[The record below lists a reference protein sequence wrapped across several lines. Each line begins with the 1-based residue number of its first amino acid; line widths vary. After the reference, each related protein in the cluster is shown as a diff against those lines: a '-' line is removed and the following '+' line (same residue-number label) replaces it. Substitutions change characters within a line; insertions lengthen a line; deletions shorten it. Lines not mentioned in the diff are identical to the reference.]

1 MFGRPGCHHGRP
13 VLVDD
18 PQLDALLDHLQRST
32 PLRRDEARRVV
43 EDVLAAYGEDVEGF
57 VRRRHRELRRA
68 GLHNPEAFARIQRE
82 LQGRRVAAPKL
93 TERQVRRV
101 IYG

>member
-1 MFGRPGCHHGRP
+1 

-57 VRRRHRELRRA
+57 VRRRHRELKRA
-68 GLHNPEAFARIQRE
+68 GLRNPEAFTRIGDE
-82 LQGRRVAAPKL
+82 LQERRVAPPKL